1 MTEVMIAARRHPTA
15 QALLER
21 ALEVIESD
29 GEHAVRVEEISTTC
43 GVSITSLY
51 HHFGSRE
58 GLIEAAQAERFVRVA
73 TANLIAFEAEMAA
86 LADAESM
93 RVLIERW
100 VAGLLDSSMA
110 AARRA
115 RTEILASAFTRP
127 NLRERVAES
136 QRQYNS
142 ILTGIFETAQRRGL
156 INPDVPALD
165 LTFCVHGITFGRVI
179 AELDA
184 EVAELVADSYRRF
197 VTDSLVALLLPE
209 R

>member
-1 MTEVMIAARRHPTA
+1 MTEMMIPVRRHSTA

-21 ALEVIESD
+21 ALEVIEND
-29 GEHAVRVEEISTTC
+29 GEHAVRVEEISSTC

-58 GLIEAAQAERFVRVA
+58 GLIEAAQAERFIRVA
-73 TANLIAFEAEMAA
+73 TANLIAFEAELGAVTDVGG
-86 LADAESM
+86 LRD
-93 RVLIERW
+93 LIERW
-100 VAGLLDSSMA
+100 VTELLDTSMA

-136 QRQYNS
+136 QRHYNAALVA
-142 ILTGIFETAQRRGL
+142 ILEAAQHRGL
-156 INPDVPALD
+156 VNPEVPALD
-165 LTFCVHGITFGRVI
+165 LTFCIHGITFGRVI
-179 AELDA
+179 AEVDS
-184 EVAELVADSYRRF
+184 EVADSVAESYRRF
-197 VTDSLVALLLPE
+197 ATDALVSLLLPT